1 MGGVVCRSIVIALLV
16 CGIAQADERRAPAPT
31 FSPDQLRG
39 VFFDDV
45 SEAIRGTRPSLS
57 SLRKSATDN
66 AMAAASKS
74 DAGDKGEGTG
84 WAALISPTSIE
95 DEIKRMRLHFDSIV
109 TSPGEFRSGG
119 YQTAR
124 LDLMVMATLFA
135 VINDYQGDVRWKDQ
149 AAAARDL
156 LSRTAF
162 NCKSGDTQVY
172 NEAKQRKIELQD
184 LVSGSGLTSR
194 DADAENDWSMIA
206 DRSPMMEYAE
216 QLIESLEGNSRDVA
230 AVEQNA
236 DAVRRMAELIAVVGE
251 VITREGM
258 DEADDDDYV
267 KLSRDMIAE
276 ARTVVEAIERT
287 DYETARA
294 GVSAIRGRCDA
305 CHEQYR

>member
-1 MGGVVCRSIVIALLV
+1 MACIALRSIVIALVL
-16 CGIAQADERRAPAPT
+16 GSIARADERRAPAPT
-31 FSPDQLRG
+31 FSADQLRG

-45 SEAIRGTRPSLS
+45 NEAIRGTRPSLS
-57 SLRKSATDN
+57 SLRKSA
-66 AMAAASKS
+66 AAEMIAAAKSGSEDDSK
-74 DAGDKGEGTG
+74 GGG

-95 DEIKRMRLHFDSIV
+95 DEIKRMRLHFDSII

-216 QLIESLEGNSRDVA
+216 QLIESLESNSRDVA
-230 AVEQNA
+230 AVQENA
-236 DAVRRMAELIAVVGE
+236 DSVRRFSELIAVVGE
-251 VITREGM
+251 VITKEGM

-267 KLSRDMIAE
+267 KLSRDMITE
-276 ARTVVEAIERT
+276 ARNVVEAIERT